1 MLVYQRVV
9 LDIFTLYVLYG
20 TMKSIWD
27 KYDLWNQY
35 EYHSYGYISL
45 LHIIYI
51 FHKHPHDIS
60 KSPCVS
66 QEICIFNCHLLS
78 GSWFQPLWKI
88 LVHGKILPCIM
99 EIKNVPN
106 HQPAHSFNP
115 ILFGFPCSP
124 HPLATS
130 VSYVVAWPRPSPIF
144 WPHIW
149 RSWGIQWDKPWEQLK
164 IS

>member
-1 MLVYQRVV
+1 MEPW
-9 LDIFTLYVLYG
+9 
-20 TMKSIWD
+20 S
-27 KYDLWNQY
+27 QY
-35 EYHSYGYISL
+35 EINMIYGINMNIIVMVTYHYYIL
-45 LHIIYI
+45 YIYI

-78 GSWFQPLWKI
+78 GSSFQPLWKI